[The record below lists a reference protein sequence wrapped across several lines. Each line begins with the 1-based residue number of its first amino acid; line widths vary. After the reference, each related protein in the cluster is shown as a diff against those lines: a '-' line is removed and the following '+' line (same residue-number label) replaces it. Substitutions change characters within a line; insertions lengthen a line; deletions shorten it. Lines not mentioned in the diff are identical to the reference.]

1 MIALVLIDVQ
11 LGLQE
16 AHFYG
21 SERNNPNA
29 EINAGKILEVFR
41 KRNLPVFHVRH
52 NSSNLESPLHPS
64 KSGNAF
70 HPLVQ
75 PMNNE
80 PIFQKSVNSAFIG
93 TPLEDQLKLKNI
105 EELVIVGLTIEHCV
119 STSVRMAANLGFKV
133 DLISDATAAF
143 DKIGINGQ
151 KLNADLIHNAA
162 LANLKDE
169 FATIKNTETILN
181 ELAN

>member
-16 AHFYG
+16 THFYG

-52 NSSNLESPLHPS
+52 NSSNPESPLYPD
-64 KSGNAF
+64 KKGNKF
-70 HPLVQ
+70 HPAVA
-75 PMNNE
+75 PIGGE
-80 PIFQKSVNSAFIG
+80 PVFQKNVNSAFIG
-93 TPLEDQLKLKNI
+93 TDLEQQLKNQNI
-105 EELVIVGLTIEHCV
+105 TDLIIAGLTTEHCV
-119 STSVRMAANLGFKV
+119 STSVRMAANLGFNTT
-133 DLISDATAAF
+133 LASDATAAF
-143 DKIGINGQ
+143 DKVGVDGQ
-151 KLNADLIHNAA
+151 KLNAHLIHNAA

>member
-1 MIALVLIDVQ
+1 MKALILIDIQ

-16 AHFYG
+16 IDYYG
-21 SERNNPNA
+21 SERSNPQA
-29 EINAGKILEVFR
+29 ESNCQKILEVFR
-41 KRNLPVFHVRH
+41 KKECPLFHIQH
-52 NSSNLESPLHPS
+52 CSTNPKSPLHPS
-64 KSGNAF
+64 KPGNAF
-70 HPLVQ
+70 HPRVQ
-75 PMNNE
+75 PLENE
-80 PIFQKSVNSAFIG
+80 HVFKKDVNSAFIG

-143 DKIGINGQ
+143 DKVGVNGQ
-151 KLNADLIHNAA
+151 SFSAELIHNTA

-169 FATIKNTETILN
+169 FATIKDTTTLLK
-181 ELAN
+181 ELQD